1 MLQDL
6 KVNRNL
12 ATVMMESSFNVSQHG
27 ASKVLEVTAM
37 IASTEY
43 IESNQ
48 LLQVSIYFQKDTQTQ
63 THSTPKREA
72 VMPWKHWKLPAY
84 SWQLLSVLSQRVSKV
99 LLGHSRFS
107 DALIAA
113 CAPLKT
119 AYLGER
125 DHAETTH
132 RSKIWQP
139 EMLGRKRSHDGV
151 RRVSGMSLLYDL
163 YVLSSSTHFPC
174 LPRSVPRGRLQLE
187 ALDAMRCHAMPWVFA
202 DRQSSAEPRTSNTSA
217 FLVEG
222 STIMRTSSA
231 RMNQYVCLLHT

>member
-1 MLQDL
+1 
-6 KVNRNL
+6 
-12 ATVMMESSFNVSQHG
+12 
-27 ASKVLEVTAM
+27 
-37 IASTEY
+37 
-43 IESNQ
+43 
-48 LLQVSIYFQKDTQTQ
+48 
-63 THSTPKREA
+63 
-72 VMPWKHWKLPAY
+72 MPWKHWKLPAY
-84 SWQLLSVLSQRVSKV
+84 SWQLLPVLSQRVSKV

-151 RRVSGMSLLYDL
+151 RRVSGMSLLY
-163 YVLSSSTHFPC
+163 VLSSSNQFPC
-174 LPRSVPRGRLQLE
+174 PRSVPRGRLQLE
-187 ALDAMRCHAMPWVFA
+187 ALDAMRCHAMSCDVMRCHAMSWVFA
-202 DRQSSAEPRTSNTSA
+202 DCQSSAEPRTSNTSA

-231 RMNQYVCLLHT
+231 RMNQYACCTLGRLGSWTSWESCPISIKPMEWKDGQISQHKTLVVFFSAFVSNYSGQWQKLQNAIQLKRTPLSRK

>member
-163 YVLSSSTHFPC
+163 YSPVPPSSHACPDRYLVGVCNLRPWMPC
-174 LPRSVPRGRLQLE
+174 DV
-187 ALDAMRCHAMPWVFA
+187 MRCH
-202 DRQSSAEPRTSNTSA
+202 E
-217 FLVEG
+217 FLL
-222 STIMRTSSA
+222 TA
-231 RMNQYVCLLHT
+231 RVLLSRGLQTLRPFLLKALR